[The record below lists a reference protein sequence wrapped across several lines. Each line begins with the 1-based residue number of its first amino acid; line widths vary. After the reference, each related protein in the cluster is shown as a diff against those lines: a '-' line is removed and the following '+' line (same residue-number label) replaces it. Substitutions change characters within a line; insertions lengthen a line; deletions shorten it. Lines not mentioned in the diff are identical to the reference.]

1 MSRKKSYLIY
11 TGLFLIVFFL
21 GFLVFFVQGKSFVW
35 KSDGYRQ
42 YYPVLQYLGSYYRN
56 VLTSLFTHPSQ
67 IPMIDYTIGQGEDIL
82 ATFANYG
89 LGDPLTFFSV
99 FVPAAYTEYLY
110 DVLVVLRLYLS
121 GISFMVYCAGIGR
134 KREYSIFGALA
145 YVFCGFAIWSVKDP
159 FFLNALIYLPLIL
172 LGIEWI
178 LKKKTPLLLSLG
190 VFCCVMSGY
199 YFFYMIVLCAFVYFC
214 IRGYMVYGK
223 KWSQMA
229 GRGGWCLAAGLGGV
243 LTSGILMAPLVC
255 GFLKSSRT
263 ETYISFSSLFLY
275 DLSYYKDM
283 LTKLFMVT
291 EENDASAVWYTSMA
305 VLIFAALY
313 LLVQK
318 KDRVSVVLRN
328 CVIACVLVVASPLA
342 GYVLNGFGYITNRFM
357 FIPAFLLSIVLVHMM
372 PDLLART
379 DEWTKKK
386 RYGLVVFAGLY
397 AVACLFLSGKE
408 GILPAAFMA
417 VMLCATL
424 LVLLFIKNG
433 KWRMRLMMALVV
445 LNLVGNINLIY
456 QKFGADV
463 ADDYM
468 KAGSVRAAYR
478 DSAVSEAKKLAA
490 DEDALARIDVLL
502 HNGENPNQ
510 SVVAKYPGVSVYYSV
525 INGAYFDYMNSLEN
539 TPDLMYT
546 HRILGN
552 DGRTVLENLANVR
565 YVVSRKRDMVP
576 YGFEPVEGKKDV
588 YANTNPTSIG
598 YLCDSYVSEEDY
610 DKADVFERQNV
621 LLSSVVLKSTRGLYQ
636 KAEDSKHMKQGVFQS
651 GARKISYEETE
662 VKNIVRSKGKW
673 EIEEKN
679 GYYNLAFSM
688 KPGYEYY
695 LRLAGLELIEAEVDN
710 RWGHITMGELF
721 KRFIISN
728 EKYDFYFGRKDYLI
742 CLESLPAG
750 QTGEEQ
756 RELEF
761 RINGRA
767 KYRLED
773 MEIIEVPL
781 ENLSEKAGQLYS
793 ERLYDVKVTE
803 NGTISGRTPELAEG
817 KILCLSVPYKN
828 GYTLYV
834 DGKETD
840 YEKVNKMYV
849 GAWIPKGEHEIL
861 LTYVTPGL
869 KSGGAL
875 SVCGIVLIVF
885 LSIFHKNVVKI
896 SK

>member
-1 MSRKKSYLIY
+1 MSRKKSYFLY

-35 KSDGYRQ
+35 QSDGYRQ

-56 VLTSLFTHPSQ
+56 VLTSLFTNPSQ

-82 ATFANYG
+82 TTFANYG
-89 LGDPLTFFSV
+89 LGDPLTLLSV
-99 FVPAAYTEYLY
+99 FVPAGYTEYLY

-121 GISFMVYCAGIGR
+121 GITFLVYCAGMGR
-134 KREYSIFGALA
+134 KREYGIWGALA
-145 YVFCGFAIWSVKDP
+145 YAFCGFAIWSVKDP

-178 LKKKTPLLLSLG
+178 LKKKSPLLLSLS

-199 YFFYMIVLCAFVYFC
+199 YFFYMIVLCALVYFC
-214 IRGYMVYGK
+214 IRGRMIYPK
-223 KWSQMA
+223 KWSQIV
-229 GRGGWCLAAGLGGV
+229 GRGAWCLAAGLGGV
-243 LTSGILMAPLVC
+243 MISGILMVPFVC
-255 GFLKSSRT
+255 GFFASSRM
-263 ETYISFSSLFLY
+263 ETYISFSSLVMY
-275 DLSYYKDM
+275 DLSYYKNM

-291 EENDASAVWYTSMA
+291 EANDASAVWYTSVA

-328 CVIACVLVVASPLA
+328 CVIACAFVVASPFA

-357 FIPAFLLSIVLVHMM
+357 FIPAFLLAVVLVHMM
-372 PDLLART
+372 PELLTCAGV
-379 DEWTKKK
+379 WTKKK
-386 RYGLVVFAGLY
+386 AYGLIVLAAFY
-397 AVACLFLSGKE
+397 AVVCLLLSGKE
-408 GILPAAFMA
+408 GLLPAAFMA
-417 VMLCATL
+417 VMLCVTL
-424 LVLLFIKNG
+424 SVLLFFKNK
-433 KWRMRLMMALVV
+433 KWRIRLMMALVV
-445 LNLVGNINLIY
+445 LNLAGNINLIY
-456 QKFGADV
+456 QKFGANV
-463 ADDYM
+463 VNDYM

-478 DSAVSEAKKLAA
+478 DSSVSEAKKLASA
-490 DEDALARIDVLL
+490 EDGMARMDVLL
-502 HNGENPNQ
+502 HDGENPNQ
-510 SVVAKYPGVSVYYSV
+510 SVVAKYPGISVYYSV
-525 INGAYFDYMNSLEN
+525 INGAYFDYMYPLEN

-588 YANTNPTSIG
+588 YVNTNPTSIG
-598 YLCDSYVSEEDY
+598 YLCDSYVREKDY
-610 DKADVFERQNV
+610 DNADVFERQNT
-621 LLSSVVLKSTRGLYQ
+621 LLSSVVLKSSRGLYQ
-636 KAEDSKHMKQGVFQS
+636 KAEDSKYMTRGVLQS
-651 GARKISYEETE
+651 EARRIPYEETE
-662 VKNIVRSKGKW
+662 VKNIVRSEGGWQIK
-673 EIEEKN
+673 EKN

-688 KPGYEYY
+688 KPGNEYY
-695 LRLAGLELIEAEVDN
+695 LRLAGLELIESELDN
-710 RWGHITMGELF
+710 RWGHITMEGLF

-750 QTGEEQ
+750 KTEAEH

-767 KYRLED
+767 KYRLENL
-773 MEIIEVPL
+773 EIIEVPL

-793 ERLYDVKVTE
+793 ERLYDVKVE
-803 NGTISGRTPELAEG
+803 EDGTISGRTPELAKG
-817 KILCLSVPYKN
+817 KILCLSVPYKE

-834 DGKETD
+834 DGKETS

-849 GAWIPKGEHEIL
+849 GAWIPGGEHEIL
-861 LTYVTPGL
+861 LTYETPGL
-869 KSGGAL
+869 RA
-875 SVCGIVLIVF
+875 GIVLSVLGIALTVF
-885 LSIFHKNVVKI
+885 LYLSQRKTRVDR
-896 SK
+896 

>member
-1 MSRKKSYLIY
+1 MIY

-21 GFLVFFVQGKSFVW
+21 GFLVFFVQGRSFVW

-82 ATFANYG
+82 MTFANYG
-89 LGDPLTFFSV
+89 LGDPLTLFSI

-110 DVLVVLRLYLS
+110 DFLVALRLYLA
-121 GISFMVYCAGIGR
+121 GISFIVYCTGIGR
-134 KREYSIFGALA
+134 KREYSILGALA

-178 LKKKTPLLLSLG
+178 LKRKSPLLLSFSVL
-190 VFCCVMSGY
+190 CCVMSGY

-214 IRGYMVYGK
+214 VRGRMVYGR
-223 KWSQMA
+223 KWSQTA
-229 GRGGWCLAAGLGGV
+229 VRGVCCLAAGLGGV
-243 LTSGILMAPLVC
+243 LTSGILMVPFVC
-255 GFLKSSRT
+255 GFMGSSRT
-263 ETYISFSSLFLY
+263 ETYVSFSSLFMY
-275 DLSYYKDM
+275 DLSYYKNM

-291 EENDASAVWYTSMA
+291 EANDADAVWYTSVA

-313 LLVQK
+313 LLIQK
-318 KDRVSVVLRN
+318 RDRVSVVLKR
-328 CVIACVLVVASPLA
+328 CVIACGVIVASPLA

-357 FIPAFLLSIVLVHMM
+357 FVPAFLLALVLVHVM

-379 DEWTKKK
+379 DGWSRKKK
-386 RYGLVVFAGLY
+386 YGLAVPAVLY
-397 AVACLFLSGKE
+397 AAVCLILSGKE
-408 GILPAAFMA
+408 GILPAAFMTG
-417 VMLCATL
+417 MLFATL
-424 LVLLFIKNG
+424 FVLLFLQNR
-433 KWRMRLMMALVV
+433 KWRVRLLTVLVV
-445 LNLVGNINLIY
+445 LNLAGNINLIY
-456 QKFGADV
+456 QKFGANV
-463 ADDYM
+463 VNDYM

-478 DSAVSEAKKLAA
+478 DSALSEAKKLASG
-490 DEDALARIDVLL
+490 EDDLARIDVLL
-502 HNGENPNQ
+502 HDGENPNQ
-510 SVVAKYPGVSVYYSV
+510 SVVAGYPGISVYYSV
-525 INGAYFDYMNSLEN
+525 INGAYFDYMYPLEN

-588 YANTNPTSIG
+588 YVNTNPTSIG
-598 YLCDSYVSEEDY
+598 YLCDSYVSERDY
-610 DKADVFERQNV
+610 DNADVFERQNV
-621 LLSSVVLKSTRGLYQ
+621 LLSSVVLKSSRGLYQ
-636 KAEDSKHMKQGVFQS
+636 RAEDSKHMTRGVLQS
-651 GARKISYEETE
+651 EARRIPYEETE
-662 VKNIVRSKGKW
+662 VKNIVRSEGRW
-673 EIEEKN
+673 DIEEKN

-688 KPGYEYY
+688 KPGNEYY
-695 LRLAGLELIEAEVDN
+695 LRLAGLELTEAELDN
-710 RWGHITMGELF
+710 RWGHITMGGLF

-728 EKYDFYFGRKDYLI
+728 QEYDFYFGRKDYLI

-750 QTGEEQ
+750 QTEAEQ

-767 KYRLED
+767 KYHLEN

-781 ENLSEKAGQLYS
+781 ENLSEKGEQLYS
-793 ERLYDVKVTE
+793 ERLYDVKVAE
-803 NGTISGRTPELAEG
+803 DGTISGRTPELAKG
-817 KILCLSVPYKN
+817 KILCLSVPYKE

-849 GAWIPKGEHEIL
+849 GAWIPRGEHEIV
-861 LTYVTPGL
+861 LTYETPGL
-869 KSGGAL
+869 RA
-875 SVCGIVLIVF
+875 GIVLSVLGILLTVF
-885 LSIFHKNVVKI
+885 LYLSQRKTRVDR
-896 SK
+896 